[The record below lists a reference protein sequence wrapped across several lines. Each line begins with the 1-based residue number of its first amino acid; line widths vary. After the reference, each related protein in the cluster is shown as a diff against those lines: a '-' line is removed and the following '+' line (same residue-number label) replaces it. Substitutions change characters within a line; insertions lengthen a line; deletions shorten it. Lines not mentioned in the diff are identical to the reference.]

1 MNPDI
6 HQAQQELAE
15 QRRSIDEMLHKIKEA
30 SRMMDL
36 ATHELHKRDARIAD
50 LEIECERL
58 RTRLARA
65 TETIRRMEEGDL

>member
-1 MNPDI
+1 MIPDPV
-6 HQAQQELAE
+6 QAQQELAE

-58 RTRLARA
+58 RSRLTRA